1 MENKTINTEGSLM
14 RLKKQ
19 ELVNIILRKDNVE
32 VKHNEEIKELKAN
45 LSNCEDSLNYA
56 NMDISKFKEEIKH
69 LKDMLKTSNEKY
81 DKLYRKY
88 SETQSIASAH
98 KHSRDEMAKN
108 CVDTKN
114 ELDNTNKELA
124 KYKRRAV
131 LGGIVLIIAIVFG
144 ICGLIF

>member
-1 MENKTINTEGSLM
+1 MENKKVNTEGSLM

-19 ELVNIILRKDNVE
+19 ELINIILRKDDVE
-32 VKHNEEIKELKAN
+32 VKN
-45 LSNCEDSLNYA
+45 
-56 NMDISKFKEEIKH
+56 KEEIKA
-69 LKDMLKTSNEKY
+69 LKHDLADCENSLNDANIDITNLEDQLKNLRDTIKLCNDKY
-81 DKLYRKY
+81 EKLYRKY

-98 KHSRDEMAKN
+98 KRSRDEMAKN

-114 ELDNTNKELA
+114 ELDDTNKELA